1 MAKKKKQKVKKRN
14 PADATRRNVSAAN
27 KKIALL
33 TARVTVLEEQLEQVV
48 GALSQATGIIWGSRL
63 PDLQEVAKAQNI
75 IWGE

>member
-1 MAKKKKQKVKKRN
+1 
-14 PADATRRNVSAAN
+14 
-27 KKIALL
+27 LL